1 MKHFSIIVVFVSMFA
16 LLSPSVFTA
25 DLPDSAKVTSKLA
38 RWLTTY
44 PDATT
49 AKVWVYF
56 ADKGIA
62 DEEALDA
69 ALAARQKELNARAL
83 WRRGKVCDGP
93 LVDARDLTVCAA
105 YRDAVIPLCTRYR
118 ADSRV
123 LNAISVEARIEN
135 LDAIASLDFVVRVDL
150 VVAFHRNN
158 PVPIAP
164 TPTTGQNSQ
173 GSSGP
178 GGQGSRAL
186 NYGPSWDQNHQINVP
201 PVHDLGFNG
210 EGVIVC
216 MLDTG
221 YYKDH
226 ECFAGLDVIA
236 EWDFINN
243 DGNTQNEGGDDP
255 GQHYHGTYTW
265 SALGGK
271 KDGTLYG
278 PAYGASFLLA
288 KTEDTTQEVPIEED
302 WWTAGIEWA
311 EGLGADVASSSLI
324 YSDWYS
330 YSDMD
335 GKTCVTTI
343 AANWATGKGVVVVNA
358 MGNNGQYAG
367 AIGAP
372 ADSDG
377 AISCGAVDMWGQLA
391 SFSSSGPTYD
401 GRIKPDVCAMG
412 VYTFCAYAAG
422 PSDYAQVHGTSL
434 STPLVGGAV
443 ALLLDAHP
451 DWTPADVKEVLHQS
465 ATQSSNPDNN
475 YGWGIPDL
483 LTAIYTTG
491 FSLLDTNAFSF
502 SGSAG
507 GQINFSLNGGVANA
521 SRDYLLVGSLS
532 GTTPGTLLPG
542 GLTTIPLNRDWF
554 TNYILARL
562 NSSVFNL
569 FDGTLD
575 GAGNGVAQ
583 LNAPSIP
590 TWVGRTM
597 HFAWAVKSPWDL
609 ASNPVEI
616 VVDP

>member
-1 MKHFSIIVVFVSMFA
+1 MKYLSIIFVFVFVFA
-16 LLSPSVFTA
+16 LFSPSLFAA
-25 DLPDSAKVTSKLA
+25 DLPDSDKVTAKLT

-44 PDATT
+44 PDAPT

-56 ADKGIA
+56 RDKGIA
-62 DEEALDA
+62 DSDALAA
-69 ALAARQKELNARAL
+69 ALAARQKELSARAL
-83 WRRGKVCDGP
+83 WRRAKVCDGP
-93 LVDARDLTVCAA
+93 LVDAQDLAVCTA
-105 YRDAVIPLCTRYR
+105 YKNAVLPLCTRHR
-118 ADSRV
+118 ADSRA
-123 LNAISVEARIEN
+123 LNAISVEAPVAKI
-135 LDAIASLDFVVRVDL
+135 DAIAALDCVVRVDL

-158 PVPIAP
+158 PVPVAP
-164 TPTTGQNSQ
+164 PPTARQ
-173 GSSGP
+173 GT
-178 GGQGSRAL
+178 QGSRAL
-186 NYGPSWDQNHQINVP
+186 NYGDSWTQLDQINVP
-201 PVHDLGFNG
+201 AVHDLGFNG

-226 ECFAGLDVIA
+226 ESFAGLDVIA

-324 YSDWYS
+324 YTDWYS

-335 GKTCVTTI
+335 GQTCVTTI
-343 AANWATGKGVVVVNA
+343 AANWATSKGVVVVNA

-377 AISCGAVDMWGQLA
+377 VISCGAVDSSGTLA
-391 SFSSSGPTYD
+391 YFSSSGPTYD

-412 VYTFCAYAAG
+412 YYTFCAYASG
-422 PSDYAQVHGTSL
+422 TSDYTYASGTSL

-451 DWTPADVKEVLHQS
+451 DWTPADVKEVLHLS
-465 ATQSSNPDNN
+465 ATQSSNPDNY

-483 LTAIYTTG
+483 LTALYTTG
-491 FSLLDTNAFSF
+491 FSLLDSDAFSF

-507 GQINFSLNGGVANA
+507 GQINFSLNGGATNAN
-521 SRDYLLVGSLS
+521 RDYLLVGSLS

-542 GLTTIPLNRDWF
+542 GLTTIPLYRDWF
-554 TNYILARL
+554 TNFILARL
-562 NSSVFNL
+562 NTSVFAS

-575 GAGNGVAQ
+575 GAGNGAAQ

-590 TWVGRTM
+590 TWVGTTM
-597 HFAWAVKSPWDL
+597 HYAWAVKSPWDL